1 MISSINNKIMKRI
14 NSNKIWNFILINNLS
29 KFDFL
34 NNSYVLF
41 YFMKIKSNFISIKST
56 NNNSKYFINLITKQT
71 KKKQKDINFLN
82 KNLVNFKIY
91 KLFIFQITSF
101 RNSII
106 RNNYPLQFWQRRK
119 TIAKNN
125 SRIIKPTISQ

>member
-1 MISSINNKIMKRI
+1 MVSSINNKIMKRI

>member
-1 MISSINNKIMKRI
+1 MVSSINNKIMKRI

-101 RNSII
+101 RNSVI

>member
-71 KKKQKDINFLN
+71 KKKPKGINFLN

>member
-1 MISSINNKIMKRI
+1 MKRI

-71 KKKQKDINFLN
+71 KKKQKDILNYIYFLN